1 MFCDLRDIIS
11 KENTLSL
18 KAESTISNVRLW
30 ACVRGWVF
38 SPTHIYTNRL
48 RYNFLRNCTRIRYG
62 NNKSILQ
69 IEPLN
74 NDIETDYQN
83 CDVLWLFTMK
93 KVKLTNGIH
102 FNDVLSDVSATGS
115 HFGFSFYTEP
125 YNTLETHCKPLF
137 RTPLIKILQVWMFVS
152 KATAHFLETSS
163 NRSQMWWVLTWSY

>member
-93 KVKLTNGIH
+93 KWQMVYILMMSCLTFLQLGAILAFPSTRSLTISWKLTASH
-102 FNDVLSDVSATGS
+102 YLEPLSLRFYRYECLYSRLLHIFSKLHRIVVRCG
-115 HFGFSFYTEP
+115 GF
-125 YNTLETHCKPLF
+125 
-137 RTPLIKILQVWMFVS
+137 
-152 KATAHFLETSS
+152 
-163 NRSQMWWVLTWSY
+163 